1 MGESRGA
8 SREIKAEGRDCM
20 RRGETAAAG
29 TEMQEER
36 LVDTNDGGKGKDEGI
51 MF

>member
-1 MGESRGA
+1 
-8 SREIKAEGRDCM
+8 M

-36 LVDTNDGGKGKDEGI
+36 LVDRNDGGKGKDEGI
-51 MF
+51 MFWNFLWEEIF